1 MKINYKKLESDLK
14 KIGSDYIINEPM
26 SKHTTFG
33 IGGPVDFLILP
44 LDNSQIPDI
53 IKSINLNKINFIFL
67 GSGSN
72 ILVSDK
78 GIKGAVISLKKSS
91 KNIIFED
98 STVLVDSGVMLSA
111 LVQEIH
117 KKNITGFETLMGVPG
132 TLGGALV
139 MNAGAFGSEIS
150 NNLIFVE
157 TINILGQKK
166 RYNVDEI
173 DFEYRKSNF
182 PKNEIII
189 NALFNCKKGL
199 KSNINDKRDV
209 ASKQRKTTQPL
220 TYRSA
225 GSIFKN
231 PKENAAGYL
240 IDKAGLKG
248 LQIGGAKISEKH
260 ANFIVNLGNAK
271 STDVLEL
278 IDIIKKKIYQM
289 YKIKLE
295 LEIKILG
302 ESQYEKYL

>member
-53 IKSINLNKINFIFL
+53 IKSINLNKINSIFL

-157 TINILGQKK
+157 TINIIGQKK
-166 RYNVDEI
+166 KYNVDEI

-199 KSNINDKRDV
+199 KSNINDKRDI

-295 LEIKILG
+295 LEIKVLG
-302 ESQYEKYL
+302 ES

>member
-91 KNIIFED
+91 KNIVFED

-199 KSNINDKRDV
+199 KSNINDKRDI

-271 STDVLEL
+271 SSDVLEL

-302 ESQYEKYL
+302 ES

>member
-53 IKSINLNKINFIFL
+53 IKSINLNKINSIFL

-166 RYNVDEI
+166 KYNVDEI

-271 STDVLEL
+271 SADVLEL

-302 ESQYEKYL
+302 ES

>member
-1 MKINYKKLESDLK
+1 MKTNYKKLESDLK

-199 KSNINDKRDV
+199 KSNINDKRDI

-295 LEIKILG
+295 LEIKVLG
-302 ESQYEKYL
+302 ES

>member
-1 MKINYKKLESDLK
+1 MKTNYKKLESDLK

-166 RYNVDEI
+166 KYNVDEI

-189 NALFNCKKGL
+189 NALFICKKGL
-199 KSNINDKRDV
+199 KSNINDKRDI

-231 PKENAAGYL
+231 PEENAAGYL

-295 LEIKILG
+295 LEIKVLG
-302 ESQYEKYL
+302 ES

>member
-199 KSNINDKRDV
+199 KSNINDKRDI

-278 IDIIKKKIYQM
+278 IDVIKKKIYQM

-302 ESQYEKYL
+302 ES

>member
-199 KSNINDKRDV
+199 KSNINDKRDI

-295 LEIKILG
+295 LEIKVLG
-302 ESQYEKYL
+302 ES

>member
-78 GIKGAVISLKKSS
+78 GIKGAVISLKKSF

-166 RYNVDEI
+166 KYNVDEI
-173 DFEYRKSNF
+173 DFEYQKKNF

-199 KSNINDKRDV
+199 KSNINDKRDI

-271 STDVLEL
+271 SADVLEL

-302 ESQYEKYL
+302 ES

>member
-91 KNIIFED
+91 KSIIFED
-98 STVLVDSGVMLSA
+98 STVRVDSGVMLSA

-199 KSNINDKRDV
+199 KSNINDKRDI

-295 LEIKILG
+295 LEIKVLG
-302 ESQYEKYL
+302 ES

>member
-91 KNIIFED
+91 INIIFED

-199 KSNINDKRDV
+199 KSNINDKRDI

-295 LEIKILG
+295 LEIKVLG
-302 ESQYEKYL
+302 ES

>member
-44 LDNSQIPDI
+44 LDNSQIPAI

-182 PKNEIII
+182 PKNEIIT

-199 KSNINDKRDV
+199 KSNIIDKRDI

-220 TYRSA
+220 AYRSA

-271 STDVLEL
+271 SADVLEL
-278 IDIIKKKIYQM
+278 IDIIKNKIYQM

-302 ESQYEKYL
+302 ES

>member
-91 KNIIFED
+91 KNIIFKD

-199 KSNINDKRDV
+199 KSNINDKRDI

-302 ESQYEKYL
+302 ES

>member
-199 KSNINDKRDV
+199 KSNINDKRDI

-278 IDIIKKKIYQM
+278 IDIIKKRYIKC
-289 YKIKLE
+289 IKLN
-295 LEIKILG
+295 
-302 ESQYEKYL
+302 

>member
-14 KIGSDYIINEPM
+14 KIGSDYMINEPM

-53 IKSINLNKINFIFL
+53 IKSINLNKINSIFL

-157 TINILGQKK
+157 TINIIGQKK
-166 RYNVDEI
+166 KYNVDEI

-199 KSNINDKRDV
+199 KSNINDKRDI

-271 STDVLEL
+271 SDDVLEL
-278 IDIIKKKIYQM
+278 IDIIKKKIYQI

-302 ESQYEKYL
+302 ES

>member
-98 STVLVDSGVMLSA
+98 STVRVDSGVMLSA

-199 KSNINDKRDV
+199 KSNINDKRDI

-295 LEIKILG
+295 LEIKVLG
-302 ESQYEKYL
+302 ES

>member
-53 IKSINLNKINFIFL
+53 IKSINLNKINSIFL

-166 RYNVDEI
+166 KYNVDEI

-199 KSNINDKRDV
+199 KSNINDKRDI

-295 LEIKILG
+295 LEIKVLG
-302 ESQYEKYL
+302 ES

>member
-199 KSNINDKRDV
+199 KSNINDKRDI

-302 ESQYEKYL
+302 ES

>member
-157 TINILGQKK
+157 TINIFGQKK
-166 RYNVDEI
+166 KYNVDEI

-182 PKNEIII
+182 PKNEIIT

-199 KSNINDKRDV
+199 KSNIIDKRDI

-220 TYRSA
+220 AYRSA

-271 STDVLEL
+271 SADVLEL
-278 IDIIKKKIYQM
+278 IDIIKNKIYQM

-302 ESQYEKYL
+302 ES

>member
-199 KSNINDKRDV
+199 KSDINDKRDI

-302 ESQYEKYL
+302 ES

>member
-1 MKINYKKLESDLK
+1 MKTNYKKLESDLK

-44 LDNSQIPDI
+44 SDNSQIPDI

-199 KSNINDKRDV
+199 KSNINDKRDI

-278 IDIIKKKIYQM
+278 IDIIKNKIYQM

-302 ESQYEKYL
+302 EL